1 MTVIPQD
8 APRSD
13 DGQWWWDGTQWQPT
27 TAIATPDSPPPVEE
41 TGELPRIR
49 RAEQGW
55 LLTLKATDASAVERT
70 LWPNGMPAGVT
81 VTAHSVNEQDQIG
94 SFLIVGLTMETVQ
107 TMEPSWANWMAQE
120 VMFPQEPAGAGQHPD
135 ATAPAGREMTKEEAE
150 FEWTTFFTE
159 GTHTVLEFASWFA
172 EEGGTFLTFFEG
184 FAGPVGDAL
193 MLYDLFSA
201 VIEAFQEEMKDEKRH
216 GFVFGV
222 IWQVMSLPDV
232 APTMRD
238 ANSPTWSMH
247 SFEEHVEA
255 FNEGVHEGRNR
266 ASSDAVLYN
275 SIAARIAYHMAR
287 EHSTENSAAQDT
299 LTELANA
306 AGWSDPFQL
315 FLNAPQVN

>member
-1 MTVIPQD
+1 VTVIPQD

-27 TAIATPDSPPPVEE
+27 TAVATPGSPPPVAE
-41 TGELPRIR
+41 TGELPRMR
-49 RAEQGW
+49 RSEQGW
-55 LLTLKATDASAVERT
+55 VLTLKATDAAAVERT
-70 LWPNGMPAGVT
+70 LWPNGMPPGVT
-81 VTAHSVNEQDQIG
+81 LTAHSVNEQDQIG

-107 TMEPSWANWMAQE
+107 TMEPSWANWMAQA
-120 VMFPQEPAGAGQHPD
+120 VMFPSEPEGSGQHPQG
-135 ATAPAGREMTKEEAE
+135 TAPAQREITQEQAE
-150 FEWTTFFTE
+150 FEWRTFISE
-159 GTHTVLEFASWFA
+159 GTKTVLEIASWFA
-172 EEGGTFLTFFEG
+172 EEGSKFLTFFEG
-184 FAGPVGDAL
+184 FAGPVGDVM
-193 MLYDLFSA
+193 MLYDMFSA

-216 GFVFGV
+216 GYVFGL
-222 IWQVMSLPDV
+222 IWQVMGLPNV

-238 ANSPTWSMH
+238 ANSPQWSMH

-255 FNEGVHEGRNR
+255 FNDGVQEGRSK
-266 ASSDAVLYN
+266 ASSDLVLHN
-275 SIAARIAYHMAR
+275 SIAARIAYHMAL